1 MFKPIGYIVKDMSSG
16 SWNGEVYF
24 CPAHA
29 MRESDLPHSEP
40 VFFSRF
46 FKFMT
51 KFFGNGVPKTKKRP
65 KLNKTASNIVTS
77 GSEW

>member
-1 MFKPIGYIVKDMSSG
+1 MFKPIGYIVRDIGSG
-16 SWNGEVYF
+16 EDTNEVYF
-24 CPAHA
+24 CPTHM
-29 MRESDLPHSEP
+29 MRESDLPYSEP

-77 GSEW
+77 GTEW